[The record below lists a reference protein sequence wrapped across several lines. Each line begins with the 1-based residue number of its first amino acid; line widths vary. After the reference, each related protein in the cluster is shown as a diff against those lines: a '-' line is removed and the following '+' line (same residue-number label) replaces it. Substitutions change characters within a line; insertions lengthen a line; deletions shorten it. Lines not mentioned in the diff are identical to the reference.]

1 MRESSLPPR
10 QAAALLG
17 LVVLIWGTTW
27 PVNKAMLHYV
37 SPIWG
42 VALRCAVGTLVL
54 LVVCLARGRL
64 KLPARGDLPV
74 VFSLGLL
81 HMTVYSVLCNI
92 GMQHVGAGRS
102 VVLAYTTPMW
112 VAPGARL
119 FLGEPFTPRRAI
131 GCGFG
136 LLGLLLIFNPLA
148 FDWRNQ
154 AAVLGN
160 GLILLGALFWAASI
174 LYMRGHR
181 WIGQPFDLLFWQ
193 ALLATC
199 ALVPSAWIVEGPPQ
213 FAWNH
218 AAIIE
223 VLYSGAF
230 GISIAYWAI
239 NKVNHALPA
248 MSTSLGLLGVPVF
261 GIVCSSLA
269 LGEALEPSLLA
280 SMALII
286 VGIAVGAI
294 PTPGPG
300 NKKRFSIFKNLT

>member
-1 MRESSLPPR
+1 MRESSLPSR
-10 QAAALLG
+10 QAVTLLA

-27 PVNKAMLHYV
+27 PVNKATLQYV
-37 SPIWG
+37 TPIW
-42 VALRCAVGTLVL
+42 AAAIRCAIGTLVL
-54 LVVCLARGRL
+54 LVLCLARGRL

-81 HMTVYSVLCNI
+81 HMTAYSVLCNI

-119 FLGEPFTPRRAI
+119 FLGEAFTLRRAI

-136 LLGLLLIFNPLA
+136 LLGLLLIFNPLT
-148 FDWRNQ
+148 FDWGNH

-193 ALLATC
+193 ALVASA
-199 ALVPSAWIVEGPPQ
+199 ALLPTAWLVEGPPLLT
-213 FAWNH
+213 WNH
-218 AAIIE
+218 ATVVQ
-223 VLYSGAF
+223 VLYSGTF
-230 GISIAYWAI
+230 GIAIAYWAI

-248 MSTSLGLLGVPVF
+248 MTTSLGLLGVPVF

-269 LGEALEPSLLA
+269 LGEKLETSLLA

-286 VGIAVGAI
+286 VGIVIGAL
-294 PTPGPG
+294 PAGTM
-300 NKKRFSIFKNLT
+300 NKKRFSIFKKLT

>member
-1 MRESSLPPR
+1 MRESSLSSR
-10 QAAALLG
+10 QAILLLG
-17 LVVLIWGTTW
+17 LVVLVWGTTW
-27 PVNKAMLHYV
+27 PVNKATLHYL
-37 SPIWG
+37 SPIWAAAIRSAIG
-42 VALRCAVGTLVL
+42 AALLLVL
-54 LVVCLARGRL
+54 CVARGRF

-81 HMTVYSVLCNI
+81 HMTAYSMLCNI

-119 FLGEPFTPRRAI
+119 FLGEAFTLRRAI
-131 GCGFG
+131 GTAFG
-136 LLGLLLIFNPLA
+136 LCGLLLIFNPLA
-148 FDWRNQ
+148 FDWGNH
-154 AAVLGN
+154 ASVMGN
-160 GLILLGALFWAASI
+160 GLILLGAMFWAASI

-181 WIGQPFDLLFWQ
+181 WIGEPFDLLFWQ

-199 ALVPSAWIVEGPPQ
+199 VLVPSAWAMEGPPL
-213 FAWNH
+213 FDWPH
-218 AAIIE
+218 EAIVQ

-230 GISIAYWAI
+230 GIAIAYWAI

-248 MSTSLGLLGVPVF
+248 MTTSLGLLGVPVF

-269 LGEALEPSLLA
+269 LGEPLEASLLA

-286 VGIAVGAI
+286 IGIAIGAL
-294 PTPGPG
+294 PARAAAKG
-300 NKKRFSIFKNLT
+300 